1 MVGVKRT
8 GHSFCHR
15 PWLDAPHVGR
25 FGKAHPYLH
34 SRDPEKHRQNFLFSL
49 NSDKYCFLW
58 HLSEFFLLHLGHLNV
73 IDSYIIN
80 LPRRSSALPRSLKK
94 VSVGLSG
101 LATFNAM
108 DLPGLLLQVGLALG
122 CHNSARLP
130 GQVVKGIQRC
140 IYFFLRLQRCR
151 LREEHSEITVQALP
165 KTVFYHH

>member
-1 MVGVKRT
+1 MHLMLEGLGKHILTYTAVILKST
-8 GHSFCHR
+8 GKIFSFRWIQINAVFFCI
-15 PWLDAPHVGR
+15 
-25 FGKAHPYLH
+25 YL
-34 SRDPEKHRQNFLFSL
+34 S
-49 NSDKYCFLW
+49 
-58 HLSEFFLLHLGHLNV
+58 FFLLHLGHLNV